1 MQLEFVVMAND
12 DSSVGVA
19 EYDLC
24 AHVDEFVDEEE
35 AALEHLLVDEHCS
48 LGLCG
53 YNEHDAEEVR
63 GESRPGGI
71 GE

>member
-1 MQLEFVVMAND
+1 MAHNHGA
-12 DSSVGVA
+12 VGVA
-19 EYDLC
+19 KDYLR
-24 AHVDEFVDEEE
+24 AHLDEVIYEEE
-35 AALEHLLVDEHCS
+35 AALKHLLVDEHCS